1 MRRRLSGNRPGF
13 HPVDQRDRRSAE
25 DRRKIGTI
33 ATISANFVFGLRPR
47 LRYPASPPRTRVRG
61 GRPRSPA
68 RRPAALLASLQRSIR
83 KPADRERLCRSWQF
97 ARRRACPAGWSDSAR
112 HRRPVTLRSMSPAD
126 FQSVAQVIEA
136 VAADEIY
143 NLSGQSSITLSL
155 CSAGRDID
163 RHCPRYA
170 QYARDGVD
178 VAQHH
183 VGRAGSVTCDLPI
196 QTQRTQ
202 RDRAI
207 QLLANDFA
215 RSRKS

>member
-1 MRRRLSGNRPGF
+1 MMARSGKVALIAGITGQDGAYLARFLLDKGYVV
-13 HPVDQRDRRSAE
+13 HGTSRD
-25 DRRKIGTI
+25 
-33 ATISANFVFGLRPR
+33 
-47 LRYPASPPRTRVRG
+47 
-61 GRPRSPA
+61 
-68 RRPAALLASLQRSIR
+68 AALARLDGLIALGI
-83 KPADRERLCRSWQF
+83 ADLI
-97 ARRRACPAGWSDSAR
+97 
-112 HRRPVTLRSMSPAD
+112 TLRSMSPAD

-183 VGRAGSVTCDLPI
+183 VGRAGFVYGAETRDLPI

-215 RSRKS
+215 RSRKSRQSSAIFLS

>member
-1 MRRRLSGNRPGF
+1 
-13 HPVDQRDRRSAE
+13 
-25 DRRKIGTI
+25 
-33 ATISANFVFGLRPR
+33 
-47 LRYPASPPRTRVRG
+47 
-61 GRPRSPA
+61 
-68 RRPAALLASLQRSIR
+68 
-83 KPADRERLCRSWQF
+83 
-97 ARRRACPAGWSDSAR
+97 
-112 HRRPVTLRSMSPAD
+112 MSPAD

-143 NLSGQSSITLSL
+143 NLSGQSSVTLSFAQPAETL
-155 CSAGRDID
+155 TGIALG
-163 RHCPRYA
+163 YA

-183 VGRAGSVTCDLPI
+183 VGRAGSVYGAETRDLPI

-207 QLLANDFA
+207 QLLANEFA

>member
-1 MRRRLSGNRPGF
+1 MPSNDRRLASGAARARHGHLWHGAMMVRSGKVALIAGITGQDGAYLARF
-13 HPVDQRDRRSAE
+13 LLEKGYVVHGTSRD
-25 DRRKIGTI
+25 
-33 ATISANFVFGLRPR
+33 
-47 LRYPASPPRTRVRG
+47 
-61 GRPRSPA
+61 
-68 RRPAALLASLQRSIR
+68 AALA
-83 KPADRERLCRSWQF
+83 RLDGLI
-97 ARRRACPAGWSDSAR
+97 ALGISDQI
-112 HRRPVTLRSMSPAD
+112 TLHSMSPAD

-215 RSRKS
+215 RSRKSRQSSAIFLS